1 MRVRFQDGARAGAVE
16 HDRDA
21 VRCVMAGIGVER
33 HALDRHVDTKHRL
46 GVVTDRGADG
56 LPSGLR
62 RERRRKQQ
70 PLDVE
75 LDLAEGLCGGGD
87 PLAQI
92 GLDRGRV
99 LLRNDAAV
107 EPEADTVWNDVGGEA
122 TLDRA
127 DADGDLIPVIREVL
141 RARDGRCR

>member
-1 MRVRFQDGARAGAVE
+1 
-16 HDRDA
+16 
-21 VRCVMAGIGVER
+21 
-33 HALDRHVDTKHRL
+33 
-46 GVVTDRGADG
+46 VVTDRGADG

-92 GLDRGRV
+92 GLDRAGSSSGMMRRSNRK
-99 LLRNDAAV
+99 LTRSG
-107 EPEADTVWNDVGGEA
+107 T
-122 TLDRA
+122 TLVA
-127 DADGDLIPVIREVL
+127 KPPWIVPMLSDGDLIPVIREVL
-141 RARDGRCR
+141 RASDGRCR